1 MRSASQ
7 DPIETFRFDVR
18 VISVSLAP
26 ANAINN
32 LTNGT
37 LSQFARV
44 GFTSVSVPES
54 TSTVMR
60 YRENTD
66 NFVMRKIPGLLDFAP
81 IVMTRGVVADDSAK
95 DFYRWATLV
104 NSPNPSLSMINEIT
118 GSSRGNNLLRQSE
131 NFRKDMI
138 IIARD
143 REGNAARR
151 WYIMNAWPTV
161 YKGGTDLDA
170 MTEEKVVESITIE
183 YELAFELPSA
193 FDAATEFVANLFD
206 NEATDILGDLNL
218 GF

>member
-7 DPIETFRFDVR
+7 DPIDTFRFDVR
-18 VISVSLAP
+18 IISVSLAP
-26 ANAINN
+26 ANLINN
-32 LTNGT
+32 FTQGS

-44 GFTSVSVPES
+44 GFTSVNVPES
-54 TSTVMR
+54 TSKVMR

-66 NFVMRKIPGLLDFAP
+66 NFVMRKIPGMLDFAP
-81 IVMTRGVVADDSAK
+81 ITMTRGVVAEDSAK

-104 NSPNPSLSMINEIT
+104 NSPNPSLSMINEVT
-118 GSSRGNNLLRQSE
+118 GNSRGNNLLRQSE

-143 REGNAARR
+143 REGKAARR
-151 WYIMNAWPTV
+151 WYILNAWPTV

-183 YELAFELPSA
+183 YELAFELPSV
-193 FDAATEFVANLFD
+193 FDAATEFIANLVPGD
-206 NEATDILGDLNL
+206 VTDVLGDLNL